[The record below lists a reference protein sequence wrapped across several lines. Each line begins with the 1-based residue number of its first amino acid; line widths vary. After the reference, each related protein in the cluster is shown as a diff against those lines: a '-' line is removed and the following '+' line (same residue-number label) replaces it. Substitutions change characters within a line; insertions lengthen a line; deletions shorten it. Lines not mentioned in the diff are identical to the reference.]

1 MSPEHSLLHVVI
13 ATDLPVVSHGITSAI
28 GTTNWA
34 TAHAV
39 CRTPNDI
46 LASIPAQLPSA
57 LIIFLSG
64 KLFLRCNI
72 STWLNNL
79 RRQHPSLPVLL
90 AVDQTEAPFF
100 LRNGMLLGIRAL
112 LSLNFEPDEMLR
124 ALGAIRYGQ
133 VFTSQELLTS
143 DFRYQTT
150 GIHGLTPRERDVLEK
165 FARGLSLSEIA
176 HMANRSVKTISL
188 QKQSAFRKLGF
199 RGSADLHRFYSSQL
213 MSAPDSA
220 MPETGSMAPASLPA
234 AGVPSAPRG
243 RANVIADQ
251 PQRVPA
257 AHVRQREPA

>member
-64 KLFLRCNI
+64 KLFLRCNV

-90 AVDQTEAPFF
+90 AVDRTEAPFF

-199 RGSADLHRFYSSQL
+199 RGSADLHRFYSAQL
-213 MSAPDSA
+213 MSPGDNPTA
-220 MPETGSMAPASLPA
+220 ETGSTVSASTSATDVSPTPRNRVNTSGSQPQQAPATY
-234 AGVPSAPRG
+234 R
-243 RANVIADQ
+243 
-251 PQRVPA
+251 
-257 AHVRQREPA
+257 RQREPA

>member
-1 MSPEHSLLHVVI
+1 M
-13 ATDLPVVSHGITSAI
+13 SHGITSAI

-34 TAHAV
+34 TTHAV

-46 LASIPAQLPSA
+46 LVAIPAQLPSA

-199 RGSADLHRFYSSQL
+199 RGSADLHRFYSTQL
-213 MSAPDSA
+213 MSSPDSL
-220 MPETGSMAPASLPA
+220 MVETSSMVTGGATAASA
-234 AGVPSAPRG
+234 SA
-243 RANVIADQ
+243 Q
-251 PQRVPA
+251 PQNRGNASGSQPQQGPVMP
-257 AHVRQREPA
+257 VRQREPA

>member
-46 LASIPAQLPSA
+46 LASIPAQLPGA

-199 RGSADLHRFYSSQL
+199 RGSADLHRFYSAQL
-213 MSAPDSA
+213 MSPADNPMA
-220 MPETGSMAPASLPA
+220 ETGSTVPASMSATDVSPTPRNRVNTSGSQPQQAPATY
-234 AGVPSAPRG
+234 
-243 RANVIADQ
+243 
-251 PQRVPA
+251 
-257 AHVRQREPA
+257 VRQREPA